1 MALGKMGVAQMGIVL
16 PDCLER
22 VCQVG
27 STLRHKASGPARDA
41 AVGTGQSGPGDGWL
55 VGEDHDA

>member
-41 AVGTGQSGPGDGWL
+41 AVGTGQSGQET
-55 VGEDHDA
+55 VG